1 MTHRLSAVLR
11 RRAGAAWMLA
21 TLAAALG
28 GCGGLVN
35 PPYQE
40 PALAVPGSWRQEAAG
55 AARGAAENG
64 GEGGGGGAARVAPAA
79 DGDGW
84 WRRFGDAGLDRLIEQ
99 VLARN
104 GDLAAAAISV
114 HAAQLQAR
122 LTHTGELPTL
132 AAEYDGAHARGL
144 ARGGSATSHALTG
157 TVSYEA
163 DLWGKLAQLTDA
175 ARWEAL
181 ATQQDLASTRL
192 SLIGTTANLYWKLA
206 YLAQRIASEQD
217 SVAYLER
224 VLELVRV
231 QRAAGAASPL
241 EMLEAEQSLE
251 SERATLSQL
260 QAQQAAARLS
270 LAALLADP
278 AADLV
283 SAPPPL
289 FSLRAP
295 AIDAG
300 VPAGVLAR
308 RPDLRA
314 AELRLREQFANVNAT
329 RASYYPTL
337 ALTGTLGTS
346 STALVDLL
354 KNPIG
359 TLGASLAL
367 PLLNWR
373 QRDLSIQSSQASY
386 DKAAVSFRQ
395 TLYVALTDVE
405 TALSARTHYLQ
416 QGEQQQRALAAARA
430 AERVYAVRYRAGQ
443 VSLRAW
449 LEAQESA
456 RAAERTLAENRYNQ
470 LTAAVTLFQALG
482 GDV

>member
-1 MTHRLSAVLR
+1 M
-11 RRAGAAWMLA
+11 
-21 TLAAALG
+21 
-28 GCGGLVN
+28 
-35 PPYQE
+35 
-40 PALAVPGSWRQEAAG
+40 
-55 AARGAAENG
+55 
-64 GEGGGGGAARVAPAA
+64 
-79 DGDGW
+79 
-84 WRRFGDAGLDRLIEQ
+84 
-99 VLARN
+99 LARN

-181 ATQQDLASTRL
+181 ATQQDRQHAPVADRHHRQPVLEAGLRRSASPASR
-192 SLIGTTANLYWKLA
+192 TAWPT
-206 YLAQRIASEQD
+206 Q
-217 SVAYLER
+217 R

-241 EMLEAEQSLE
+241 EMLEAEQSPE

-278 AADLV
+278 AADGV
-283 SAPPPL
+283 GAAAP
-289 FSLRAP
+289 
-295 AIDAG
+295 
-300 VPAGVLAR
+300 VLAAGAGHR
-308 RPDLRA
+308 RGRA
-314 AELRLREQFANVNAT
+314 GRGAGAAAGPARGGLRLREQFANVNAT

-405 TALSARTHYLQ
+405 TALSARTRYLQ

-430 AERVYAVRYRAGQ
+430 AERVYAVRYRAGR
-443 VSLRAW
+443 VAAGR
-449 LEAQESA
+449 LEAQERRA
-456 RAAERTLAENRYNQ
+456 RRNGRWPRTATTSSPRR
-470 LTAAVTLFQALG
+470 
-482 GDV
+482 